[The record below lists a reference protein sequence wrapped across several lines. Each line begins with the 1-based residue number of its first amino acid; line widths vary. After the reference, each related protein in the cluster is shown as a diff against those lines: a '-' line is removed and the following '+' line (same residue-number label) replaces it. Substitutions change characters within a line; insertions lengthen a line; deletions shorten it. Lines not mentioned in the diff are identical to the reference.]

1 MSRSSQLEAPALTPR
16 KERTRRR
23 ILDAAGQFFASR
35 GYAKT
40 TVEEIASGAGVSKA
54 LVYHHFPGK
63 EGILDAVLERTL
75 ADWNDATRLEAMR
88 TESGG
93 VLDGIAHM
101 LRTSLAYAREHPV
114 LRGLLDLD
122 TRVLA
127 DSDAGREM
135 RSQMSELRASLN
147 EAVGAGVACGELR
160 EDLDVERAAEII
172 LINHLAFVQHVLDP
186 EWVDVS
192 DDALLD
198 VGLDI
203 LVRGLQRS
211 PR

>member
-1 MSRSSQLEAPALTPR
+1 MLTPR

-23 ILDAAGQFFASR
+23 ILDAAGQCFASR

-54 LVYHHFPGK
+54 LVYQHFPGK
-63 EGILDAVLERTL
+63 EGILDSVLERTL
-75 ADWNDATRLEAMR
+75 ADWTDATRLEEML
-88 TESGG
+88 EEGSG
-93 VLDGIAHM
+93 VLEGVARM

-114 LRGLLDLD
+114 LRGLLELD
-122 TRVLA
+122 TQVLS
-127 DSDAGREM
+127 DSDAGRAM
-135 RSQMSELRASLN
+135 RNQMNELRASLN
-147 EAVGAGVACGELR
+147 EAVAKGVACGELR
-160 EDLDVERAAEII
+160 ENLDVESAAEII

-186 EWVDVS
+186 EWIDVS
-192 DDALLD
+192 DDGLLD

>member
-1 MSRSSQLEAPALTPR
+1 MLTPR

-23 ILDAAGQFFASR
+23 ILDAAGQCFASR

-54 LVYHHFPGK
+54 LVYQHFPGK
-63 EGILDAVLERTL
+63 EGILDSVLERTL
-75 ADWNDATRLEAMR
+75 ADWTDATRLEEML
-88 TESGG
+88 EEGSG
-93 VLDGIAHM
+93 VLEGVARM
-101 LRTSLAYAREHPV
+101 LRTSLAYAREHQV
-114 LRGLLDLD
+114 LS
-122 TRVLA
+122 
-127 DSDAGREM
+127 DSDAGRAM
-135 RSQMSELRASLN
+135 RNQMNELRASLN
-147 EAVGAGVACGELR
+147 EAVAKGVACGELR
-160 EDLDVERAAEII
+160 ENLDVESAAEII

-186 EWVDVS
+186 EWIDVS
-192 DDALLD
+192 DDGLLD